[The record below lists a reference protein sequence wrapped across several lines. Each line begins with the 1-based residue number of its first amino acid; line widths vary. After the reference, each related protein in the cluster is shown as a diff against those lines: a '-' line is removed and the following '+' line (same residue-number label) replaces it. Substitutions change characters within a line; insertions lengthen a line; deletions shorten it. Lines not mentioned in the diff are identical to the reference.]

1 MNSVTLKDLQSEMSC
16 NADLFDLIAF
26 LGETIQKDRKEEQ
39 KLKSMG
45 KDRSNN
51 ENAEL
56 RRKIEDLQDRLRE
69 YELSR
74 TNHIASRKDNINK
87 DLMRDLEEADAQL
100 EELRRI
106 KENLEHDN
114 RRLRDEVK
122 YLEENPRKGSAG
134 LNRTNGGANEATG
147 AVLILRKENESQKH
161 EIRNLKERI
170 SQLSME
176 LDAAVQQAAFANK
189 QSSQRPQSSNNSRNA
204 ALESEIQLLR
214 EKERDY

>member
-1 MNSVTLKDLQSEMSC
+1 MEQMNSVTLKDLQSEMSC

-56 RRKIEDLQDRLRE
+56 RRKIDDLQDRLRE

-74 TNHIASRKDNINK
+74 TNHIASRKNNINK
-87 DLMRDLEEADAQL
+87 DLMRDLEEADAQI

-134 LNRTNGGANEATG
+134 FNRPASGGNDATG

-189 QSSQRPQSSNNSRNA
+189 QSSQRP
-204 ALESEIQLLR
+204 
-214 EKERDY
+214 